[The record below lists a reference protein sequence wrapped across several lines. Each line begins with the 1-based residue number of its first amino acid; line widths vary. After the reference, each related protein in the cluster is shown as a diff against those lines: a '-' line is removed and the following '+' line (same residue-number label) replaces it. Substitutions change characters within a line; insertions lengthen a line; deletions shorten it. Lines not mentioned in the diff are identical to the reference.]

1 MKLEFDFS
9 ALGQLAARM
18 GKPVEFV
25 LPTKAFKFEPV
36 DIELEDGV
44 EIPIDDIT
52 VRSGLLDY
60 KGRQVV
66 LYIKDHTSR
75 FDLTLANPSKGY
87 KVHIAQCKTLNDMQ
101 AKGRF
106 QRYHVRNGL
115 EPNFKISST
124 KHSGPEP
131 EVPLQVCQFCLTHI
145 NYKNSR
151 ESSAARYRNAKEF
164 NLGEFFATYSSVF
177 PRLPRAMADDR
188 VGYTDDWEEVSK
200 RAREQYNYQCQQCDI
215 ELHQHKN
222 LCHVH
227 HINGVKSDNKPANLK
242 VLCADC
248 HRKAHGGAIYVS
260 HADMQT
266 ITRLR
271 REQLPPQSG
280 DWSEAYELADP
291 AIHGELQLMGKQGF
305 NAPVIGYEVIDAT
318 GAVVCE
324 LEAAWPDSQNAIAIR
339 RPEPMPAALEGWK
352 VFELGELSR
361 LID

>member
-9 ALGQLAARM
+9 GLGLLAARM
-18 GKPVEFV
+18 GNPVEFI
-25 LPTKAFKFEPV
+25 LPTKAFKFEPL
-36 DIELEDGV
+36 DIALEDGV
-44 EIPIDDIT
+44 EIPIGEIIM
-52 VRSGLLDY
+52 RSDLLDY
-60 KGRQVV
+60 QGRQIV

-75 FDLTLANPSKGY
+75 YDATLANPSNGY
-87 KVHIAQCKTLNDMQ
+87 KVHIAQCKTLSNMQ

-106 QRYHVRNGL
+106 QRYHVRNGIN
-115 EPNFKISST
+115 PNFKISSS

-151 ESSAARYRNAKEF
+151 ETASLRYATAKDF
-164 NLGEFFATYSSVF
+164 DLGEFFSTYSSVF

-188 VGYTDDWEEVSK
+188 VGYTEDWEKVSK
-200 RAREQYNYQCQQCDI
+200 LTREQYNYQCQECDI
-215 ELHQHKN
+215 GLQEHKH

-227 HINGVKSDNKPANLK
+227 HINGVKSDNTQANLK

-248 HRKAHGGAIYVS
+248 HRKTHDEAIFVS
-260 HADMQT
+260 HADMQA

-271 REQLPPQSG
+271 REQLPPQFIG
-280 DWSEAYELADP
+280 WSEAYELADP
-291 AIHGELQLMGKQGF
+291 AIYGELKLMEKQGF
-305 NAPVIGYEVIDAT
+305 AAPIIGYEITDAIGT
-318 GAVVCE
+318 LVCE

-339 RPEPMPAALEGWK
+339 RPNPIPTELETWK

>member
-9 ALGQLAARM
+9 DLGKLAGRM
-18 GKPVEFV
+18 GKPVAFA
-25 LPTKAFKFEPV
+25 LPTKVFKFEPL

-44 EIPIDDIT
+44 EIPIGDIVT
-52 VRSGLLDY
+52 RSGLLDY

-75 FDLTLANPSKGY
+75 YDITLANPSKGY
-87 KVHIAQCKTLNDMQ
+87 KVHIAQCKTLDEMQ

-115 EPNFKISST
+115 GSNFKIYSSN
-124 KHSGPEP
+124 HSYPEP
-131 EVPLQVCQFCLTHI
+131 EVALQVCQFCLTHI

-151 ESSAARYRNAKEF
+151 ESSTVRFRNATEF

-177 PRLPRAMADDR
+177 SYLPKAMADDL
-188 VGYTDDWEEVSK
+188 VGYTDGWEKISK
-200 RAREQYNYQCQQCDI
+200 STREQFNYQCQLCRI
-215 ELHQHKN
+215 ELHAHKN

-227 HINGVKSDNKPANLK
+227 HINGVKGDNSQANLK

-260 HADMQT
+260 HVDMQS

-271 REQLPPQSG
+271 RDQLPPQSG
-280 DWSEAYELADP
+280 DWNEAYGLADP
-291 AIHGELQLMGKQGF
+291 AIHGELRLMGKQGF
-305 NAPVIGYEVIDAT
+305 NAPVIGYEVVDTT

-339 RPEPMPAALEGWK
+339 RPDPMPAALDGWK

>member
-9 ALGQLAARM
+9 VLGQLAARM
-18 GKPVEFV
+18 GKPVVFV
-25 LPTKAFKFEPV
+25 LPDKGIKFEPL

-44 EIPIDDIT
+44 EIQIGDIT
-52 VRSGLLDY
+52 ERSGLLDY

-66 LYIKDHTSR
+66 LYIKDHSSR
-75 FDLTLANPSKGY
+75 YDITIANPSKGY
-87 KVHIAQCKTLNDMQ
+87 KVHIAQCKTLDDMQ
-101 AKGRF
+101 AKGLF

-115 EPNFKISST
+115 GPNFKISSS
-124 KHSGPEP
+124 KHSSPEP
-131 EVPLQVCQFCLTHI
+131 EVALQVCQFCLTHI

-151 ESSAARYRNAKEF
+151 ESSTVRYRNAKEF
-164 NLGEFFATYSSVF
+164 DLGEFFATYSSVF
-177 PRLPRAMADDR
+177 SRMPRGMADDR
-188 VGYTDDWEEVSK
+188 IGYTDDWEKVSK
-200 RAREQYNYQCQQCDI
+200 RTREQYNYQCQQCDVKLD
-215 ELHQHKN
+215 EHKN

-227 HINGVKSDNKPANLK
+227 HVNGVKSDNKPANLK

-280 DWSEAYELADP
+280 DWSEVYELADP
-291 AIHGELQLMGKQGF
+291 AIHGELQLMGREGF
-305 NAPVIGYEVIDAT
+305 NAPIIGYEVIDAT

-339 RPEPMPAALEGWK
+339 RPDPMPAALKDWK

-361 LID
+361 LFD

>member
-9 ALGQLAARM
+9 ALEQLADRM
-18 GKPVEFV
+18 GRPVEFV
-25 LPTKAFKFEPV
+25 LPTKAFKFEPL

-44 EIPIDDIT
+44 EISINEIT
-52 VRSGLLDY
+52 VRSNLLDY

-66 LYIKDHTSR
+66 LYIKDHTR
-75 FDLTLANPSKGY
+75 NYDITLANPSKGY

-101 AKGRF
+101 AKGQF
-106 QRYHVRNGL
+106 QRYHVRNGV
-115 EPNFKISST
+115 EPNFKISSAN
-124 KHSGPEP
+124 HAGPEP

-151 ESSAARYRNAKEF
+151 ESSSARYRNAKEF
-164 NLGEFFATYSSVF
+164 DLAEFFATYSSVF
-177 PRLPRAMADDR
+177 SRMPRGMADDHI
-188 VGYTDDWEEVSK
+188 GYTDDWEKVSK
-200 RAREQYNYQCQQCDI
+200 RTREQYNYQCQQCDVKL
-215 ELHQHKN
+215 EGHKN

-227 HINGVKSDNKPANLK
+227 HINGVKNDNRQSNLQ

-260 HADMQT
+260 HTDMQT
-266 ITRLR
+266 ISRLR

-339 RPEPMPAALEGWK
+339 RSEPMPAALDGWK